1 MGLINELIKR
11 VIKEHVNELR
21 SQKLIAKN
29 CEIQINALGF
39 LPVRSKSYMDGD
51 RNMTS
56 IQPGLSEF

>member
-21 SQKLIAKN
+21 LQKMIAKN
-29 CEIQINALGF
+29 CEIQINALVF
-39 LPVRSKSYMDGD
+39 SVRSKSYMDGD

-56 IQPGLSEF
+56 IQPRLSEF

>member
-1 MGLINELIKR
+1 MLMNLGYK
-11 VIKEHVNELR
+11 KM
-21 SQKLIAKN
+21 IAKN